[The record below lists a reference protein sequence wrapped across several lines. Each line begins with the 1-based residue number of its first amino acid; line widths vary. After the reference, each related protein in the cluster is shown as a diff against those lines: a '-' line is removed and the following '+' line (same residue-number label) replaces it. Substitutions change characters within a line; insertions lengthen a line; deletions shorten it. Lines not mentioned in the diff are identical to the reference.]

1 MISKGDKT
9 VTMNK
14 HSWFVRL
21 SFTAYI
27 ISLLLL
33 FFFSVEVAFL
43 HVNVNNAT
51 LVATHGRSVMLNCI
65 IKSSKQRSHD
75 IEWRKDGLKL
85 AESSS
90 LLTITYSN
98 ASDTNN
104 KYHCVSVS
112 SSSRDV
118 QCTAVYQCSAS
129 LTTVAGL
136 PEIKDQGNSTVT
148 VILSKTAVMIVFQKN
163 ECYK

>member
-1 MISKGDKT
+1 
-9 VTMNK
+9 MNQ
-14 HSWFVRL
+14 HSLFVRL

-33 FFFSVEVAFL
+33 LLFFFFSVQVAFL
-43 HVNVNNAT
+43 HVNVNNVT
-51 LVATHGRSVMLNCI
+51 LAAAHGAYVMLNC
-65 IKSSKQRSHD
+65 IKSSKQRPHV
-75 IEWRKDGLKL
+75 IEWRKDGVKL

-104 KYHCVSVS
+104 KYHCVSLS
-112 SSSRDV
+112 SSSREV